1 MNSLLQIIQ
10 LNRQNYLLRTNFMNL
25 ILDFNIFN
33 LIYFL
38 EDIYFM
44 SIQVILT
51 IEILNKKSLS
61 TKIK

>member
-10 LNRQNYLLRTNFMNL
+10 LNRQKYLLRTNFMNL